1 MGERNRRRRTAPKGA
16 LVGPLVMLGSGVA
29 VGALLWRFL
38 MQAPAPAS
46 GTGAANGEQLSHG
59 DRQALERL
67 IDKRDARP

>member
-1 MGERNRRRRTAPKGA
+1 MAERNGRRRTAPKGA

-38 MQAPAPAS
+38 MQAPAPPS
-46 GTGAANGEQLSHG
+46 GVGSGGSEQLSHG

-67 IDKRDARP
+67 IDQRDARP

>member
-1 MGERNRRRRTAPKGA
+1 MGERKGRRRTAPKGA

-38 MQAPAPAS
+38 MQAPAPPS
-46 GTGAANGEQLSHG
+46 GTPAGTEQLTHG

-67 IDKRDARP
+67 IDQRDPRP